1 MKNSCPGTKYDMI
14 LFDANK
20 FNYYNLWVRITWTLA
35 IFSCYPSSI
44 RETFYVHLV
53 GPDNKVII
61 SSPLKFMNRESDDFN
76 QVISCY
82 FVLLPH
88 IKKYLNVSD
97 LTNLSDLDS
106 DCKPIVLYMANSR
119 VDSLKFE

>member
-1 MKNSCPGTKYDMI
+1 MKNTCPRTKYDMI

-20 FNYYNLWVRITWTLA
+20 FNYYNLWVRITWSLA

-44 RETFYVHLV
+44 GETFYVHLV
-53 GPDNKVII
+53 GSDNKVIT

-82 FVLLPH
+82 FVFLPH
-88 IKKYLNVSD
+88 IKKYLNVSEI
-97 LTNLSDLDS
+97 TNLSDLDS
-106 DCKPIVLYMANSR
+106 GCKPIVLYMANSR
-119 VDSLKFE
+119 VDSLKFQ

>member
-1 MKNSCPGTKYDMI
+1 
-14 LFDANK
+14 
-20 FNYYNLWVRITWTLA
+20 
-35 IFSCYPSSI
+35 
-44 RETFYVHLV
+44 
-53 GPDNKVII
+53 
-61 SSPLKFMNRESDDFN
+61 MNRESDDFN

-82 FVLLPH
+82 FVFLPH

-106 DCKPIVLYMANSR
+106 DYKPIVLYMANYR